1 VKSKEVQDSLPEKQ
15 NRLKKTPKIS
25 WKQKA
30 RGGEKKKTPTYRSEK
45 KPFHA
50 PISRG
55 GNPIR
60 RLPSQ
65 NPALGK
71 TTLPEK
77 IKK

>member
-1 VKSKEVQDSLPEKQ
+1 LKTKSSG
-15 NRLKKTPKIS
+15 KKK
-25 WKQKA
+25 K
-30 RGGEKKKTPTYRSEK
+30 KKKTPTYGSEK
-45 KPFHA
+45 EPFHA
-50 PISRG
+50 PISLR

-71 TTLPEK
+71 TTLSEK